1 MLHKPKLFLN
11 ERSIA
16 MIKVK
21 RISPLFFILPLLILL
36 IGLYVYPH
44 DRKAADSRTTAE
56 QERVDRAAKA
66 YGKLPMYFEANH
78 GQSDPKVKFLSRGH
92 GYALFLTNAETV
104 LALKK
109 PLAGADDSS
118 VISRVL
124 SMRSGGKQKI
134 VNGKVIK
141 ETVLKMNLGGSNPSP
156 KIAGLEKLP
165 GKSHYLSGNNPKK
178 WHTDVP
184 RYARVKYEEVYP
196 GIDMVYYGNQQQLEY
211 DFVVGPGADPNMIRI
226 GVKGADS
233 LSLDKKGNLIL
244 HTQVGEVLQHTP
256 RIYQEVSGAIE
267 PVAGSYVLLNSEQ
280 EEKEQ
285 NSKTKTSIIGFQ
297 VAAYDTTQP
306 LIIDPVLTYST
317 YLGGANSPYGNNIY
331 GWEIGMG
338 IAVDA
343 SGNAYVTGETWSTDF
358 PTANPFQAAS
368 GGDWDVFVAKLSA
381 DGSSLLYSTYLG
393 GSGADEG
400 SNIAVDSNGNI
411 YISGLTDSTNFPV
424 TLNAFQAANNGV
436 SDIFVVKLNASG
448 DTLLYSTFLG
458 GSGEDLGMDIALDS
472 SEKVYI
478 TGVTA
483 STNFPTANPIQ
494 PAYGGGTYDAF
505 FAKLDLAVSGAASLV
520 YSTYLGGSGDDRG
533 IRIDV
538 DNAGNA
544 YSTGSTSSTD
554 FPTVNPFQGS
564 NAGGAFDVF
573 VTKINAAGSALSFST
588 FLGGVGGDRGVGIAV
603 DRNSGEVYVT
613 GRTDSVNFPTTNGV
627 FDASCGTDGS
637 CNGGLL
643 DGFAAKINSSGS
655 SLVYSTYLGGSGE
668 DRGVGIAVDSSG
680 NAYIAGRTASP
691 HFPISNPIQATYGG
705 GDFDAFVTKIN
716 ASGSLLVYS
725 TYLGGSAADADPLGY
740 GIPSE
745 EIQSVTVDASGN
757 AYVIGY
763 TWSTDFPTANA
774 YQSIKAGDWD
784 AFVAKISPTGG
795 GNISPTVTL
804 SANSISGNAPLAVNF
819 IATASDTD
827 GNITQY
833 EWDLDGNGVYEAAN
847 TNSTSTY
854 TYNSAGTYS
863 ASVRVTDNGSATA
876 TSAVTITV
884 SASSSEGGSGSGG
897 DSGGGSGGGGCGFVK
912 DSNGKGPKAKGE
924 GQSLMIMLIMTL
936 AGIAL
941 VKRAKRLIKA

>member
-1 MLHKPKLFLN
+1 
-11 ERSIA
+11 
-16 MIKVK
+16 MIKAK
-21 RISPLFFILPLLILL
+21 SISPLFFILFLFIILL
-36 IGLYVYPH
+36 SLYVNPIG
-44 DRKAADSRTTAE
+44 KKGADSRITAE
-56 QERVDRAAKA
+56 QEVADKAAKA
-66 YGKLPMYFEANH
+66 YGKLPLYFEANH
-78 GQSDPKVKFLSRGH
+78 GQSDPQVKFLSRGP

-134 VNGKVIK
+134 IDGKVSK
-141 ETVLKMNLGGSNPSP
+141 EAVLKMNLVGSNPNP

-165 GKSHYLSGNNPKK
+165 GKSHYLSGNNPEK

-196 GIDMVYYGNQQQLEY
+196 GIDLIYYGNQQQLEY
-211 DFVVGPGADPNMIRI
+211 DLVVAPGADPNIIRI
-226 GVKGADS
+226 GFKGADS
-233 LSLDKKGNLIL
+233 LRLDEKGNLIL
-244 HTQVGEVLQHTP
+244 QTKGGEVLQHTP
-256 RIYQEVSGAIE
+256 RIYQEVSGSMK
-267 PVAGSYVLLNSEQ
+267 PVTGSYVLLNPEQ
-280 EEKEQ
+280 ETKKQ
-285 NSKTKTSIIGFQ
+285 NSKSKTSIIGFQ

-331 GWEIGMG
+331 GWDIGMG

-358 PTANPFQAAS
+358 PTANSYQAAS

-393 GSGADEG
+393 GSG
-400 SNIAVDSNGNI
+400 
-411 YISGLTDSTNFPV
+411 
-424 TLNAFQAANNGV
+424 
-436 SDIFVVKLNASG
+436 
-448 DTLLYSTFLG
+448 
-458 GSGEDLGMDIALDS
+458 
-472 SEKVYI
+472 
-478 TGVTA
+478 
-483 STNFPTANPIQ
+483 
-494 PAYGGGTYDAF
+494 
-505 FAKLDLAVSGAASLV
+505 
-520 YSTYLGGSGDDRG
+520 DDRG

-544 YSTGSTSSTD
+544 YAAGATSSTN
-554 FPTVNPFQGS
+554 FPTVNPIQGA
-564 NAGGAFDVF
+564 NGGGAFDVF
-573 VTKINAAGSALSFST
+573 VTKINAAGSALFYST
-588 FLGGVGGDRGVGIAV
+588 FLGGAGGDRGVGIAV
-603 DRNSGEVYVT
+603 DKNSGEVYVT
-613 GRTDSVNFPTTNGV
+613 GRTDSVNFPTTNGA
-627 FDASCGTDGS
+627 FDTSCGTDGS
-637 CNGGLL
+637 CNGGFL

-680 NAYIAGRTASP
+680 NAYVVGRTASSD
-691 HFPISNPIQATYGG
+691 FPTSDPIQGTYGG

-716 ASGSLLVYS
+716 AAGNNLVYS

-745 EIQSVTVDASGN
+745 EIQSVAVDASGN

-795 GNISPTVTL
+795 GNVSPTVTL
-804 SANSISGNAPLAVNF
+804 SANTTSGNTPLAVNF
-819 IATASDTD
+819 TANASDTD
-827 GNITQY
+827 GSITQY
-833 EWDLDGNGVYEAAN
+833 EWDLDGNGAYEAAN

-863 ASVRVTDNGSATA
+863 AHVRVTDNGGATA

-884 SASSSEGGSGSGG
+884 NSSSSGGGSGSGG
-897 DSGGGSGGGGCGFVK
+897 DSGGGSSGGGGCGFVK
-912 DSNGKGPKAKGE
+912 DNNGRGQGAKGE
-924 GQSLMIMLIMTL
+924 GLSFAVMLVIAL
-936 AGIAL
+936 SGIAL
-941 VKRAKRLIKA
+941 AKRAKRLIKA

>member
-1 MLHKPKLFLN
+1 
-11 ERSIA
+11 
-16 MIKVK
+16 MIKAK
-21 RISPLFFILPLLILL
+21 SISPLFFILLLFILL
-36 IGLYVYPH
+36 LGLYLNPFGQKGV
-44 DRKAADSRTTAE
+44 DSRLTVVQETAGK
-56 QERVDRAAKA
+56 AAKA
-66 YGKLPMYFEANH
+66 YGKLPLYFEANH
-78 GQSDPKVKFLSRGH
+78 GQSDPKVKFLSRGP

-134 VNGKVIK
+134 VNGKASK
-141 ETVLKMNLGGSNPSP
+141 EAVLKMNLLGSNPNP

-165 GKSHYLSGNNPKK
+165 GKSHYLSGNNPEK
-178 WHTDVP
+178 WRTDVP

-196 GIDMVYYGNQQQLEY
+196 GIDVVYYGNQQQLEY
-211 DFVVGPGADPNMIRI
+211 DFVVGPGADPNIIRI
-226 GVKGADS
+226 GFKGADS
-233 LSLDKKGNLIL
+233 LSLDEKGNLVL
-244 HTQVGEVLQHTP
+244 QTKGGEVLQHTP
-256 RIYQEVSGAIE
+256 RIYQEVSGAMK
-267 PVAGSYVLLNSEQ
+267 PVTGSYVLLNPEQ
-280 EEKEQ
+280 QTKRQ
-285 NSKTKTSIIGFQ
+285 NLKSKTAIVGFQ

-331 GWEIGMG
+331 GWDIGMG

-358 PTANPFQAAS
+358 PIANPYQATS

-400 SNIAVDSNGNI
+400 SNIAVDGNGNI
-411 YISGLTDSTNFPV
+411 YISGLTASTNFPV
-424 TLNAFQAANNGV
+424 TSNAFQTINNGV
-436 SDIFVVKLNASG
+436 SDIFVAKLNAGG
-448 DTLLYSTFLG
+448 DTLLYSTYLG
-458 GSGEDLGMDIALDS
+458 GSGEDLGMDLSLDS
-472 SEKVYI
+472 SGKAYV
-478 TGVTA
+478 TGLTA
-483 STNFPTANPIQ
+483 STDFPTANPVQ
-494 PAYGGGTYDAF
+494 PAYGGGIYDAF
-505 FAKLDLAVSGAASLV
+505 FVKLDLAASGAASLV

-544 YSTGSTSSTD
+544 YAAGATSSTD
-554 FPTVNPFQGS
+554 FPTVNPIQGS

-588 FLGGVGGDRGVGIAV
+588 FLGGAGGDRGVGIAV
-603 DRNSGEVYVT
+603 DKNSGEVYVT
-613 GRTDSVNFPTTNGV
+613 GRTDSANFPTTNGA
-627 FDASCGTDGS
+627 FDTSCGTDGS
-637 CNGGLL
+637 CNGGFL
-643 DGFAAKINSSGS
+643 DGFSAKINSSGS

-680 NAYIAGRTASP
+680 NAYVVGRTASLD
-691 HFPISNPIQATYGG
+691 FPSVNPIQGTYGG

-784 AFVAKISPTGG
+784 AFVAKICATDG
-795 GNISPTVTL
+795 GNCSPTVTL
-804 SANSISGNAPLAVNF
+804 SANTTSGNAPLAVNF
-819 IATASDTD
+819 SAAASDSD

-833 EWDLDGNGVYEAAN
+833 EWDLDGNGAYEATN
-847 TNSTSTY
+847 TNSTRTY

-863 ASVRVTDNGSATA
+863 ASVRVTDNGGATA

-884 SASSSEGGSGSGG
+884 NSSSSGGGSGSGG

-912 DSNGKGPKAKGE
+912 DSNGKGQKAKGE
-924 GQSLMIMLIMTL
+924 GLTLMIMLIIAL
-936 AGIAL
+936 AGIAIA
-941 VKRAKRLIKA
+941 KRAKRLIKT

>member
-1 MLHKPKLFLN
+1 
-11 ERSIA
+11 
-16 MIKVK
+16 MIKAK
-21 RISPLFFILPLLILL
+21 SISPLFFILFLFIILL
-36 IGLYVYPH
+36 SLYVNPIG
-44 DRKAADSRTTAE
+44 KKGADSRITAE
-56 QERVDRAAKA
+56 QEVADKAAKA
-66 YGKLPMYFEANH
+66 YGKLPLYFEANH
-78 GQSDPKVKFLSRGH
+78 GQSDPQVKFLSRGP

-134 VNGKVIK
+134 IDGKVSK
-141 ETVLKMNLGGSNPSP
+141 EAVLKMNLVGSNPNP

-165 GKSHYLSGNNPKK
+165 GKSHYLSGNNPEK

-196 GIDMVYYGNQQQLEY
+196 GIDLIYYGNQQQLEY
-211 DFVVGPGADPNMIRI
+211 DLVVAPGADPNIIRI
-226 GVKGADS
+226 GFKGADS
-233 LSLDKKGNLIL
+233 LRLDEKGNLIL
-244 HTQVGEVLQHTP
+244 QTKGGEVLQHTP
-256 RIYQEVSGAIE
+256 RIYQEVSGSMK
-267 PVAGSYVLLNSEQ
+267 PVTGSYVLLNPEQ
-280 EEKEQ
+280 ETKKQ
-285 NSKTKTSIIGFQ
+285 NSKSKTSIIGFQ

-331 GWEIGMG
+331 GWDIGMG

-358 PTANPFQAAS
+358 PTANSYQAAS

-393 GSGADEG
+393 GSGGDEG
-400 SNIAVDSNGNI
+400 SNIAVDSSGNI
-411 YISGLTDSTNFPV
+411 YISGLTASTNFPV
-424 TLNAFQAANNGV
+424 TSNAFQAINNGV
-436 SDIFVVKLNASG
+436 SDIFVAKLNASG
-448 DTLLYSTFLG
+448 DTLLYSTYLG
-458 GSGEDLGMDIALDS
+458 GSGEDLGMDLALDS
-472 SEKVYI
+472 SGKAYV
-478 TGVTA
+478 TGLTA
-483 STNFPTANPIQ
+483 STDFPTANPVQ
-494 PAYGGGTYDAF
+494 PAYGGGIYDAF
-505 FAKLDLAVSGAASLV
+505 FVKLDLAASGAASLV

-544 YSTGSTSSTD
+544 YAAGATSSTN
-554 FPTVNPFQGS
+554 FPTVNPIQGA
-564 NAGGAFDVF
+564 NGGGAFDVF
-573 VTKINAAGSALSFST
+573 VTKINAAGSALFYST
-588 FLGGVGGDRGVGIAV
+588 FLGGAGGDRGVGIAV
-603 DRNSGEVYVT
+603 DKNSGEVYVT
-613 GRTDSVNFPTTNGV
+613 GRTDSVNFPTTNGA
-627 FDASCGTDGS
+627 FDTSCGTDGS
-637 CNGGLL
+637 CNGGFL

-680 NAYIAGRTASP
+680 NAYVVGRTASSD
-691 HFPISNPIQATYGG
+691 FPTSDPIQGTYGG

-716 ASGSLLVYS
+716 AAGNNLVYS

-745 EIQSVTVDASGN
+745 EIQSVAVDASGN

-795 GNISPTVTL
+795 GNVSPTVTL
-804 SANSISGNAPLAVNF
+804 SANTTSGNTPLAVNF
-819 IATASDTD
+819 TANASDTD
-827 GNITQY
+827 GSITQY
-833 EWDLDGNGVYEAAN
+833 EWDLDGNGAYEAAN
-847 TNSTSTY
+847 TNSTNTY

-863 ASVRVTDNGSATA
+863 AHVRVTDNGGATA

-884 SASSSEGGSGSGG
+884 NSSSSGGGSGSGG
-897 DSGGGSGGGGCGFVK
+897 DSGGGSSGGGGCGFVK
-912 DSNGKGPKAKGE
+912 DNNGRGQGAKGE
-924 GQSLMIMLIMTL
+924 GLSFAVMLVIAL
-936 AGIAL
+936 SGIAL
-941 VKRAKRLIKA
+941 AKRAKRLIKA